1 MFHIKDLE
9 EKRCIM
15 AFYKCQSNKN
25 CKNIFTNSSIYNDW
39 WRWWGM
45 DFPKKNSGKPM
56 QIYRN
61 QFVVS
66 AKKSRKGITSS
77 LHTECTNTLS
87 SITKWITQNY
97 NKQYTRKENKQRF
110 YEMLTQLRK
119 DNYENLLHILNHEG
133 LVEKGYSIQDT
144 SSASANNI
152 YDLRNY
158 CLIHVGDTITVKN
171 GSYET
176 ILEHLQT
183 LVEEKEDN

>member
-1 MFHIKDLE
+1 MIKIKDLE

-15 AFYKCQSNKN
+15 AFYKCHSGKN

-45 DFPKKNSGKPM
+45 DFPKKSNGKPM

-66 AKKSRKGITSS
+66 AKKSRKGINSN
-77 LHTECTNTLS
+77 LHVECTNMLS
-87 SITKWITQNY
+87 SITKWINQNY
-97 NKQYTRKENKQRF
+97 DKQYTRKENKQRF
-110 YEMLTQLRK
+110 YEMLIQLRE
-119 DNYENLLHILNHEG
+119 DNYDNLLHILNHEG
-133 LVEKGYSIQDT
+133 LTDKGYSIQDT
-144 SSASANNI
+144 SSTNI

-158 CLIHVGDTITVKN
+158 CLIHAGNTITVKN

-176 ILEHLQT
+176 ILEYLQN
-183 LVEEKEDN
+183 LIMKKENNQ